1 MGTHT
6 LRDSLDKPV
15 AVSGEWFAADSPGP
29 FKGRH
34 PTGPLCPTRWSPEVS
49 DLLPTGAKGALGR
62 GQDLWQ
68 PLGICFHLKQIPTA
82 FIIGGGDALEMPS
95 VLCTHF

>member
-6 LRDSLDKPV
+6 LRDNLDKPV
-15 AVSGEWFAADSPGP
+15 AVSGEWFGQTPLAHSKADTQQSLSVPL
-29 FKGRH
+29 
-34 PTGPLCPTRWSPEVS
+34 TGPQRCS

-68 PLGICFHLKQIPTA
+68 PLGR
-82 FIIGGGDALEMPS
+82 DALEMPS
-95 VLCTHF
+95 LLCTHV